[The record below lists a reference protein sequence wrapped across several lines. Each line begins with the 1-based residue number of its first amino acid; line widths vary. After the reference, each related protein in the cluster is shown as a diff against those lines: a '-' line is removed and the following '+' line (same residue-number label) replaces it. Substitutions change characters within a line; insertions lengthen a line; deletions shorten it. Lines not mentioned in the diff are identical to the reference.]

1 MAMRRPSC
9 LFDGNAPFLDD
20 LYSSYLSNKKSVSE
34 EWQQYF
40 LEIDEGQCET
50 EREISLR
57 HSEAQ
62 IRMLEIGTQA
72 ASSQQRTSEESLHID
87 GTKQVAVLHSVRRT
101 NKNNKV
107 NLQHQKENR
116 PKLAKKIPGRN

>member
-20 LYSSYLSNKKSVSE
+20 LYSSYLSNKNSVSE

-40 LEIDEGQCET
+40 LEIDEGACET

-62 IRMLEIGTQA
+62 IRMLEIGTKA
-72 ASSQQRTSEESLHID
+72 ASSQQRTSEE
-87 GTKQVAVLHSVRRT
+87 
-101 NKNNKV
+101 N
-107 NLQHQKENR
+107 
-116 PKLAKKIPGRN
+116 